1 MQYPKTGNIIAN
13 SKKLKTFLLRLGTR
27 YKCPLLSFLFNIELE
42 VLGRTLRQGKE
53 NKGDLHQEGRI
64 KLSLFTD
71 DMISYIDNPKDATK
85 NLSELI

>member
-1 MQYPKTGNIIAN
+1 MPTPVISIHK
-13 SKKLKTFLLRLGTR
+13 
-27 YKCPLLSFLFNIELE
+27 ELE